1 MTEEI
6 KKILVMDDEEIVG
19 DIAKQ
24 MLVFMGYEAE
34 IAHDG
39 EEAIRLYKEQ
49 FEKGAPYL
57 LVIMDLNVPEG
68 MGGQEAI
75 GEILAIDANAKAIV
89 SSGYTNDPIMQRF
102 GEYGFSGAIAK
113 PFDLEG
119 LKNILDSV
127 A

>member
-1 MTEEI
+1 MTEKI

-34 IAHDG
+34 IARDG

-49 FEKGAPYL
+49 FNKGMPYL
-57 LVIMDLNVPEG
+57 LVIMDLNVPDG

-75 GEILAIDANAKAIV
+75 GKILAIDANAKAIV

-102 GEYGFSGAIAK
+102 GEYGFSGAIGK